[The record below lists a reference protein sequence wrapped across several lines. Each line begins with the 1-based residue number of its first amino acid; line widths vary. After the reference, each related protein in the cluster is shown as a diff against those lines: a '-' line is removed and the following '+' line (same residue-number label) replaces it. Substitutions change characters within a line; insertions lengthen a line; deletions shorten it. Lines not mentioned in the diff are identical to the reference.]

1 MNGTFIRLWPQTAS
15 HYASQVDTLVATF
28 TGIML
33 LFVLPA
39 VVCLIVF
46 TFRYRQGNAVE
57 RQQRSQDNHLLEIT
71 WIVLPFLASMVLFA
85 LSARL
90 FFEAHTPPADAL
102 EIQVTGKQ
110 WMWKFQHPEGQR
122 ELNVLHVPAGRPVL
136 LNMISEDAIHSFYL
150 PALRLKQD
158 VLPGRYT
165 QLWFQADKVGS
176 YQAFCAEFCGTDH
189 STMLA
194 TLEVQ
199 TPTEHVRWLASA
211 GSESSMA
218 AQGSVLF
225 RQLGCSGCHSP
236 SAAVRA
242 PRLEGLYGRPVP
254 LADGNITIADDGYL
268 RDSILLPQKQV
279 AAGYAPIM
287 PTFSNLIDE
296 EGVQRL
302 IAYIKSLA
310 NTDPTDD

>member
-1 MNGTFIRLWPQTAS
+1 MNGKFIPLWPETAS
-15 HYASQVDTLVATF
+15 SYASRVDTMVVSF

-46 TFRYRQGNAVE
+46 ILRYRSATNVARDHRPQGN
-57 RQQRSQDNHLLEIT
+57 HKLEIT
-71 WIVLPFLASMVLFA
+71 WIVLPFIASMILFGW
-85 LSARL
+85 SARL
-90 FFEAHTPPADAL
+90 FFEARTPPADAL

-136 LNMISEDAIHSFYL
+136 LNMISEDVIHSFYL
-150 PALRLKQD
+150 PAMRLKQD

-165 QLWFQADKVGS
+165 QLWFQADQVGS
-176 YQAFCAEFCGTDH
+176 YQAFCAQFCGTDH

-199 TPTEHVRWLASA
+199 TPAEHVRWLASA
-211 GSESSMA
+211 GTETSLA
-218 AQGSVLF
+218 AQGATLF
-225 RQLGCSGCHSP
+225 RQLGCSGCHSAR
-236 SAAVRA
+236 AAVQA

-254 LADGNITIADDGYL
+254 LADGSTVTADDGYL
-268 RDSILLPQKQV
+268 RDSILLPKKQV

-296 EGVQRL
+296 EAVQRL

-310 NTDPTDD
+310 NTEPSDD